1 MLKGIKPSVV
11 LVLMLR
17 VGRVVRSNGRIDA
30 DLEPESININYF
42 EIHTNTAKTLLYGYL
57 FGGPPPPKQ
66 VDGIPSYFSLISG
79 TILAA

>member
-30 DLEPESININYF
+30 DLEPESINIYYF
-42 EIHTNTAKTLLYGYL
+42 EVHKNTAKTLL
-57 FGGPPPPKQ
+57 
-66 VDGIPSYFSLISG
+66 
-79 TILAA
+79 